1 MPTSIKSEITP
12 DSAIDGTLS
21 GEEVPA
27 AEKAP
32 RRRAHLSLLSKAAL
46 LGLIFLIVP
55 VILYD
60 QFRAADQQKRELVTN
75 SVRDQGRI
83 ISISLAPMLTAPAGP
98 NLPVITHELARY
110 NNESTSIKLLLHP
123 AAGDDHGFF
132 YVASSSPLS
141 NDALDTER
149 ESLSRQGVL
158 GQLDETCGG
167 DVPIEMRYRAPDGH
181 DEVVTSIVPVQSSF
195 GCWAVVTSLAANSVP
210 GIALG
215 VPYYDT
221 PEVRVAALIYL
232 AMAALTFTTFWS
244 IWRGLQQFGERA
256 RAIRSQPL
264 PRETFLARNDV
275 PELAGVA
282 DEFDRMVDALQ
293 NAARDIR
300 RAAEDNAH
308 AFKTPVAI
316 IRQSLEP
323 VARAVAADNPR
334 AIRALGLIERSLDK
348 LDGLLASAR
357 RLDEAT
363 ADLLD
368 LPRSDLDLSALLDHL
383 LATHGDLFRHRHV
396 RLRGS
401 IEAGVIVRANAD
413 MVETVIEN
421 VLENAVSFS
430 REGDSIGVKLE
441 GHHERAELL
450 IADEGPGVAT
460 ADLPRIFD
468 RYFSSRIAAPDE
480 DQAVHYG
487 VGLWIVR
494 RNIEA
499 LSGRVTAENR
509 EPHGLLI
516 RISLPL
522 KRTASRDGTGETG
535 RRSNLV

>member
-1 MPTSIKSEITP
+1 M
-12 DSAIDGTLS
+12 
-21 GEEVPA
+21 
-27 AEKAP
+27 
-32 RRRAHLSLLSKAAL
+32 LSKATL

-55 VILYD
+55 IILYD
-60 QFRAADQQKRELVTN
+60 QFRAADQQKRELVTS

-83 ISISLAPMLTAPAGP
+83 IGISLTPMLTAPGGP
-98 NLPVITHELARY
+98 NLPAITHELARY
-110 NNESTSIKLLLHP
+110 NNDFTSIKLLLHP
-123 AAGDDHGFF
+123 ATGAVHGFY
-132 YVASSSPLS
+132 YVASSAPLS

-149 ESLSRQGVL
+149 EGLAKQGVL
-158 GQLDETCGG
+158 DRLEESCGG

-181 DEVVTSIVPVQSSF
+181 DEVVTSLVPVQSTV
-195 GCWAVVTSLAANSVP
+195 GCWAVVTSLAAASVP

-221 PEVRVAALIYL
+221 PEVRIAALIYL

-244 IWRGLQQFGERA
+244 IWRGLLQFGERA
-256 RAIRSQPL
+256 RAIRSHPA
-264 PRETFLARNDV
+264 PIPTFLARNEV

-282 DEFDRMVDALQ
+282 DEFDRMVETLQ
-293 NAARDIR
+293 NAARDMR

-323 VARAVAADNPR
+323 VARAVATDNMR
-334 AIRALGLIERSLDK
+334 ALRALGLIERSLDK

-368 LPRSDLDLSALLDHL
+368 MPRSDLDLSALIDHL
-383 LATHGDLFRHRHV
+383 LSTHAELFRQRHV

-401 IEAGVIVRANAD
+401 IEAGVMVRANAD

-430 REGDSIGVKLE
+430 RDGDSIGVKLE
-441 GHHERAELL
+441 ARQDWAVLL
-450 IADEGPGVAT
+450 IVDEGPGVPPN
-460 ADLPRIFD
+460 DLVRIFD
-468 RYFSSRIAAPDE
+468 RYFSSRTSAPDE

-499 LSGRVTAENR
+499 LGGRVMAENR
-509 EPHGLLI
+509 EPHGLMI
-516 RISLPL
+516 RIELPL
-522 KRTASRDGTGETG
+522 KRASGRDGQTEPS
-535 RRSNLV
+535 RRPSHSQAPGPAATFP

>member
-1 MPTSIKSEITP
+1 
-12 DSAIDGTLS
+12 
-21 GEEVPA
+21 
-27 AEKAP
+27 
-32 RRRAHLSLLSKAAL
+32 LLSKASL
-46 LGLIFLIVP
+46 LGLIFLVVP
-55 VILYD
+55 IILYD
-60 QFRAADQQKRELVTN
+60 QFRAADQQKRELVTG

-83 ISISLAPMLTAPAGP
+83 ISISLTPMLTATAGP
-98 NLPVITHELARY
+98 NLPAIASELARY
-110 NNESTSIKLLLHP
+110 NNDFTSIKLLLHP
-123 AAGDDHGFF
+123 AVGVDHGFF
-132 YVASSSPLS
+132 YVASSTPLT

-149 ESLSRQGVL
+149 ESLARQGVL
-158 GQLDETCGG
+158 DRLGETCSG
-167 DVPIEMRYRAPDGH
+167 DMPIEMRYRAPDGH
-181 DEVVTSIVPVQSSF
+181 DEVVTSLVPVQSPA
-195 GCWAVVTSLAANSVP
+195 GCWAVVTSLAAATVP

-221 PEVRVAALIYL
+221 PEVRIAALIYL

-244 IWRGLQQFGERA
+244 IWRGLLQFGERA
-256 RAIRSQPL
+256 RAIRSHPVPNQ
-264 PRETFLARNDV
+264 TFLGRNEV

-282 DEFDRMVDALQ
+282 DEFDRMVDTLQ
-293 NAARDIR
+293 NAARDMR

-323 VARAVAADNPR
+323 VARAVAADNLR
-334 AIRALGLIERSLDK
+334 ALRALGLIERSLDK
-348 LDGLLASAR
+348 LDGLLVSAR

-368 LPRSDLDLSALLDHL
+368 MPRTELDLSALLDHL
-383 LATHGDLFRHRHV
+383 LATHAELFRHRHF

-401 IEAGVIVRANAD
+401 IESGVFVRANAD

-441 GHHERAELL
+441 ARQDWAELL
-450 IADEGPGVAT
+450 IADEGPGVAA

-468 RYFSSRIAAPDE
+468 RYFSSRNAAPDE
-480 DQAVHYG
+480 DQAIHYG

-499 LSGRVTAENR
+499 LGGRVAAENR

-516 RISLPL
+516 RITLPL
-522 KRTASRDGTGETG
+522 KRLANREGAGEVG
-535 RRSNLV
+535 RRQG